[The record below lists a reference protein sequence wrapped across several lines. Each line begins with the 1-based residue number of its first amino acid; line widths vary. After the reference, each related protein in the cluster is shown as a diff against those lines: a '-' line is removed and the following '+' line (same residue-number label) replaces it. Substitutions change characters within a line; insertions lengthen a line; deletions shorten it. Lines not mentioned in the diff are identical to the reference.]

1 MVIVSKLFHHFVH
14 PDLRV
19 EIFFKKEEATENEG
33 IDFEIGDVRTSE
45 QVFGGWGNFHAE
57 PVPGFQYF
65 FFFFFFFDKKY
76 SF

>member
-33 IDFEIGDVRTSE
+33 IDFEIGDGRTSE
-45 QVFGGWGNFHAE
+45 QVFGG
-57 PVPGFQYF
+57 
-65 FFFFFFFDKKY
+65 
-76 SF
+76 